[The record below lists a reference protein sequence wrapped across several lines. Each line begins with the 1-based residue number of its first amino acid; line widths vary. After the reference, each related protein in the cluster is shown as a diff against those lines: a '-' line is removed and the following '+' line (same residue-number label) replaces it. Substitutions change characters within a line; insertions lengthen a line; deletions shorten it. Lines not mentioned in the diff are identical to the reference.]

1 MNSYDKNTAEGGM
14 IAAVCAAKESAV
26 LGKCIDGKDIE
37 VYRQYDL
44 SHLKPEEVFDEIL
57 EALMLSDKP
66 SVFFE
71 ELKNMGQLD
80 IWFPEVAAL
89 DGIRQNEKYHRE
101 GDAWVHT
108 MLVLDRAACERIN
121 TVHPLGFM
129 IAALCHDFG
138 KAVTFSVD
146 GNGEVHSYR
155 HETEGLPLVRNFLE
169 RLECDEELIDYVL
182 NMTELHMQPNIKAA
196 AGSRIKSTNKMF
208 DLSVEPHD
216 LILLA
221 DCDNLGRLP
230 VCESSRDF
238 LMSRLDIF
246 NKVMSR
252 PFVTENDLF
261 EAGLRPCDELSD
273 VLEYAHKLRLA
284 CVEKSNA
291 LRQTLAYAKMK
302 GLKCHDGK

>member
-1 MNSYDKNTAEGGM
+1 MNSYDKNTAEDGM
-14 IAAVCAAKESAV
+14 ITPLRAAKMLSV
-26 LGKCIDGKDIE
+26 LGESIDGKDLE
-37 VYRQYDL
+37 AYRQYDL
-44 SHLKPEEVFDEIL
+44 SHLKPEEVFFEIL

-71 ELKNMGQLD
+71 ELKKMGQLD
-80 IWFPEVAAL
+80 IWFPELAAL
-89 DGIRQNEKYHRE
+89 VGIRQNQKYHRE

-108 MLVLDRAACERIN
+108 MLVLDIAACERIN
-121 TVHPLGFM
+121 SVHTLGFM
-129 IAALCHDFG
+129 LSALCHDFG

-146 GNGEVHSYR
+146 DSGEVHSYR

-208 DLSVEPHD
+208 DLSVEPYD

-221 DCDNLGRLP
+221 DCDDRGRLP
-230 VCESSRDF
+230 VCGSSREF
-238 LMSRLDIF
+238 LMSRLDIYDE
-246 NKVMSR
+246 VMSR
-252 PFVTENDLF
+252 PFVTEKDLF
-261 EAGLRPCDELSD
+261 ESGLRPCEELSD

-284 CVEKSNA
+284 CVEKPNA
-291 LRQTLAYAKMK
+291 LRQTLAYAKKK
-302 GLKCHDGK
+302 GLR